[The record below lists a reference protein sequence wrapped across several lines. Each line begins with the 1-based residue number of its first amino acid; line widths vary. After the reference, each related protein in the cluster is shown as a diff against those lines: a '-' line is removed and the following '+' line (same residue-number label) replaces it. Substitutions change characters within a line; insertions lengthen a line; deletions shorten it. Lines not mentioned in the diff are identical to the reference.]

1 LGQDTHA
8 RLQQAGLRACSDPVT
23 GHALAGFLAVV
34 ALITIT
40 PGPDTALVLRN
51 SLRGS
56 RRDGLLTA
64 AGSASG
70 LLVWGAASSVGVAA
84 VLAASAAAFT
94 VLKVLGVLYL
104 MWMGGCA
111 LRSALRPARPD
122 DEPAGTVEQLPPAV
136 ARRANGYVQG
146 LMTNLLNP
154 KAAVFF
160 TALLPQFIS
169 AHGLSA
175 APIIFGLAC
184 IAATASLLGLSLYAL
199 AAFRAQRL
207 LRARHGRRILDA
219 VIGVVLLGLGGG
231 LALTS
236 E

>member
-1 LGQDTHA
+1 M
-8 RLQQAGLRACSDPVT
+8 T
-23 GHALAGFLAVV
+23 GHALAGFLVV
-34 ALITIT
+34 VGLITIT

-51 SLRGS
+51 SIRHS
-56 RRDGLLTA
+56 RRDGFLTA

-84 VLAASAAAFT
+84 VLAASAMAFT
-94 VLKVLGVLYL
+94 ALKVLGALYL
-104 MWMGGCA
+104 VWMGGCA
-111 LRSALRPARPD
+111 LWRALRPARPE
-122 DEPAGTVEQLPPAV
+122 DELANALEQPPSASTW
-136 ARRANGYVQG
+136 RAHGYAQG
-146 LMTNLLNP
+146 LTTNLLNP

-160 TALLPQFIS
+160 TALLPQFVT
-169 AHGLSA
+169 AHGIGA

-207 LRARHGRRILDA
+207 LRSRHGQRILDGFL
-219 VIGVVLLGLGGG
+219 GVVLLGFGGG